1 MQSPP
6 GATAHADPPASLLRG
21 RPCHFSASVRRPEW
35 SPKAG
40 SFCVTSP
47 HSRDLTKN
55 KLDGAL
61 LSARSH
67 DLLAQPASRLSSED
81 EPTPAPQLATP
92 WAMILNVPMPALR
105 KQGFLLAPFPKPSV
119 LVRILPPWHRLLRAG
134 MCLLFVGVL
143 GM

>member
-1 MQSPP
+1 MEAGAFAEPPWGHSPCR
-6 GATAHADPPASLLRG
+6 PPSQPSQRQALSLQCL
-21 RPCHFSASVRRPEW
+21 CIRRPEW

-92 WAMILNVPMPALR
+92 WAMILNVPMPR
-105 KQGFLLAPFPKPSV
+105 PQE
-119 LVRILPPWHRLLRAG
+119 AG
-134 MCLLFVGVL
+134 LSPGPVS
-143 GM
+143 